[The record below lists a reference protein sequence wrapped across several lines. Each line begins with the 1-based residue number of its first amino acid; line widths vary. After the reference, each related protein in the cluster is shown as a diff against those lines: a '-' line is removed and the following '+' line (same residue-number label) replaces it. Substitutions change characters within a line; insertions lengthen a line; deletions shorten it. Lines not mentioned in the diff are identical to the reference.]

1 MRRKDVGV
9 FRRFLFERKGT
20 VAMTMALLLPVIAAA
35 GGGAMDFANAMSRNT
50 SLQKALDSAAL
61 STARSGDEDE
71 ASRKETAQKIF
82 DLNFGQ
88 CENPI
93 ETILGDGIV
102 EVSATCDV
110 PTTLLKIVGMKG
122 IEINGYAKAGYAD
135 AASGTPAP
143 LDACVL
149 TLKEERRTLNINGTT
164 NITTDC
170 GWHSNSTAD
179 DSLHYNGT
187 GRFNMPSF
195 SAVGGIGGINMN
207 GMPDQVLEYTD
218 AIPDPLAAMPPPA
231 EVHDGCTHTGFS
243 ANGTAPVTLDPGVYC
258 GGISINGADKATFNP
273 GTYIIR
279 DGRFLTNGVDLVE
292 GNGILIY
299 LEAEADI
306 TFNGASTIRLSAL
319 ERGPHAGFLIM
330 QASDT
335 SAVGNE
341 HAVFNMVGQSYIEG
355 TLYLPHHSFVMNGV
369 STFNYGASYTKIIVR
384 KFTLN
389 GGGTLTM
396 GSDYERRSPLP
407 AGLQA
412 VTQSRRVARLIE

>member
-1 MRRKDVGV
+1 
-9 FRRFLFERKGT
+9 
-20 VAMTMALLLPVIAAA
+20 
-35 GGGAMDFANAMSRNT
+35 MDFANAMSRNT

-61 STARSGDEDE
+61 STVRSTHDDAG
-71 ASRKETAQKIF
+71 RKELAQKIF

-110 PTTLLKIVGMKG
+110 PTTLLKVVGMKG
-122 IEINGYAKAGYAD
+122 IEINGYAKAGYVD

-149 TLKEERRTLNINGTT
+149 TLKEDRRGLNINGTT
-164 NITTDC
+164 NVTTDC
-170 GWHSNSTAD
+170 GWHSNSTAT
-179 DSLHYNGT
+179 DSFGYNGT
-187 GRFNMPSF
+187 GRFDMPSF
-195 SAVGGIGGINMN
+195 SAGGGIGGINLN
-207 GMPDQVLEYTD
+207 GMPDQVIENAD

-243 ANGTAPVTLDPGVYC
+243 ANGNDPVTLDPGVYC

-299 LEAEADI
+299 LEAGSNI
-306 TFNGASTIRLSAL
+306 TFNGGNVVRLSAL
-319 ERGPHAGFLIM
+319 AEGTHAGFLIM

-335 SAVGNE
+335 SSPGNQE
-341 HAVFNMVGQSYIEG
+341 AIFNMSGQSYIEG
-355 TLYLPHHSFVMNGV
+355 TLYLPHHRFVMNGD
-369 STFNYGASYTKIIVR
+369 SHFNYDASYTKIIVHEY
-384 KFTLN
+384 TLN
-389 GGGTLTM
+389 GNGTLVM

-407 AGLQA
+407 VGLQA
-412 VTQSRRVARLIE
+412 VKQSRRVVRLFK